1 MHTFLLLPH
10 QLSHYW
16 KRQLKYEK
24 EKGEAVLFGL
34 ELEKS
39 TRRLVFIYMRDIS
52 LLFIYMW
59 DISLSSW
66 VCPMRKISSNEHT

>member
-1 MHTFLLLPH
+1 MHTFLQLSH

-24 EKGEAVLFGL
+24 EKGETVLFGL

-39 TRRLVFIYMRDIS
+39 TRRLVFIHMR
-52 LLFIYMW
+52 